1 MEKENEAKI
10 KELEARE
17 KRMFDWEAQ
26 VKKDEMKVLEALK
39 KQKDDAMAKKLAE
52 QQKEILKD
60 MNKKDVDAL
69 LERHKKQIAA
79 MDEALEG
86 EQARQMAKMKE
97 RLAGRNKDNAKE
109 KLRKQIKL
117 AEIQKQRQSEMEAA
131 RQAAIDPDEFEKALE
146 VEEENPQL
154 EVMKQRLDRLS
165 KMSLKPSYSRPVYYA
180 RHLKNMAKLN
190 DFLGR
195 NLLKKPVPDG
205 ESVAE
210 TDDRSF

>member
-86 EQARQMAKMKE
+86 E
-97 RLAGRNKDNAKE
+97 
-109 KLRKQIKL
+109 
-117 AEIQKQRQSEMEAA
+117 
-131 RQAAIDPDEFEKALE
+131 
-146 VEEENPQL
+146 
-154 EVMKQRLDRLS
+154 
-165 KMSLKPSYSRPVYYA
+165 
-180 RHLKNMAKLN
+180 
-190 DFLGR
+190 
-195 NLLKKPVPDG
+195 
-205 ESVAE
+205 
-210 TDDRSF
+210 